1 MFNNFLK
8 REKNILFSLEDMKN
22 IKKGI
27 LVLESEYFEIIKI
40 ILEEDLDEREREYE
54 IEEQLENR
62 IINYEALDY
71 VEKEI
76 LLEKK
81 DGTEEILIILIKREK
96 IYEIADRVRGQNIEL
111 KGIIPVFLLKYISG
125 RNKKNEIFLDMGIGR
140 TSAVVFKDNKL
151 KDIVTIDIEKNE
163 VLYSQEEFNE
173 LLERIA
179 FSIEEENFDN
189 IEKITVYEK
198 DRELESF
205 IEKSKFYRKET
216 VVENW
221 KNYEM
226 TFNKSFDFIPLEYRK
241 GMEQRKYIKYGTV
254 ILTII
259 LIIEFFLFFFF
270 TNVRNNKMK
279 SIENMERD
287 LGSLRGQIEKN
298 RQEIKKIENFKDKKS
313 KLIKKMN
320 FGKFK
325 MYEILEELKKC
336 KSSQIYFVGLEYDG
350 KNTLKVIG
358 RAAEEKEI
366 YEFEKNI
373 LKNNDFFYLNHDYIK
388 KQEYDYEFQ
397 MDIGVKNERNK

>member
-62 IINYEALDY
+62 IINYEAVDY
-71 VEKEI
+71 IEKEI
-76 LLEKK
+76 FLKKK
-81 DGTEEILIILIKREK
+81 DGIEEILVILVRREK
-96 IYEIADRVRGQNIEL
+96 IYEIADRVRERNIEL
-111 KGIIPVFLLKYISG
+111 KGIIPVFLLKYLSDKE
-125 RNKKNEIFLDMGIGR
+125 KKNELFLDMGIGR
-140 TSAVVFKDNKL
+140 TSVVVFEDNKL
-151 KDIVTIDIEKNE
+151 KDIVTIEIEKDE

-189 IEKITVYEK
+189 IEKITIYEK
-198 DRELESF
+198 DRELENF
-205 IEKSKFYRKET
+205 IGKSELYKKET

-221 KNYEM
+221 KNYEI

-241 GMEQRKYIKYGTV
+241 GMEQRKYLKYG
-254 ILTII
+254 ITIMAVI

-270 TNVRNNKMK
+270 TNIRNNEMK
-279 SIENMERD
+279 SIESLEKD
-287 LGSLRGQIEKN
+287 LGNLKGQIEKN
-298 RQEIKKIENFKDKKS
+298 RQEIKKFENFKDKKS
-313 KLIKKMN
+313 KLMKKMN

-325 MYEILEELKKC
+325 MYEVLEELKKC
-336 KSSQIYFVGLEYDG
+336 KSPQIYFDGLEYDG
-350 KNTLKVIG
+350 KNILKVIG
-358 RAAEEKEI
+358 RATEEKEI

-373 LKNNDFFYLNHDYIK
+373 LKNNNFFYLNHDYIK

>member
-1 MFNNFLK
+1 
-8 REKNILFSLEDMKN
+8 MKN

-358 RAAEEKEI
+358 KAAEEKEI

>member
-298 RQEIKKIENFKDKKS
+298 RQEIKKFENFKDKKS

>member
-358 RAAEEKEI
+358 KAAEEKEI

>member
-76 LLEKK
+76 FLEKK
-81 DGTEEILIILIKREK
+81 DGTEEILVILVRREK

-111 KGIIPVFLLKYISG
+111 KGIIPVFLLKYLSDKE
-125 RNKKNEIFLDMGIGR
+125 KKNELFLDMGIGR
-140 TSAVVFKDNKL
+140 TSVVVFKNNKL
-151 KDIVTIDIEKNE
+151 KDIVTIDIEKDE

-189 IEKITVYEK
+189 IEKITIYEK

-205 IEKSKFYRKET
+205 IEKSEFYRKET

-221 KNYEM
+221 KNYEI

-241 GMEQRKYIKYGTV
+241 GMEQRKYLKYG
-254 ILTII
+254 ITIMAVI

-270 TNVRNNKMK
+270 ANIRNSEMK
-279 SIENMERD
+279 SIESLEKD
-287 LGSLRGQIEKN
+287 LGNLKGQIEKN
-298 RQEIKKIENFKDKKS
+298 RQEIKKFENFKDKKS

-325 MYEILEELKKC
+325 MHEVLEELKKC
-336 KSSQIYFVGLEYDG
+336 KSPQIYFDGLEYDG
-350 KNTLKVIG
+350 KNILKVIG
-358 RAAEEKEI
+358 RATEEKEI

-373 LKNNDFFYLNHDYIK
+373 LKNNNFFYLNHDYIK

>member
-1 MFNNFLK
+1 
-8 REKNILFSLEDMKN
+8 MKN